1 MKKSLFWGWS
11 LAAALLLLAP
21 APGMAE
27 TFTFKVKHNHTVG
40 GCEGVLIVGENDV
53 RYQSDYRA
61 DSRIWTY
68 LDIKKVES
76 PSLRKLRLETR
87 EEQVIQFGREKVF
100 EFEFIDGEVTDELY
114 NFIVN
119 RIARPPSTEP
129 PRNPPGGRWEI
140 AAKHG
145 HTFGGCEGTLNL
157 RRLRGHPQDHR
168 QLHRVRHRQRQRRP
182 HVEIHRHQALGN
194 FLRLP
199 ALYLH
204 LRRHYLAVRARQNL
218 SLPAQRAPRTRR
230 PRIHP
235 PAHAPLGGAFT

>member
-145 HTFGGCEGTLNL
+145 HTFGGCEGTLKITDNYIEYVTANANDA
-157 RRLRGHPQDHR
+157 RMWKFIDIKRLETSSAYRLYIYTYEDTTWQFGRDKIFR
-168 QLHRVRHRQRQRRP
+168 FQLKEPLEPAVQEFIRQRM
-182 HVEIHRHQALGN
+182 HR
-194 FLRLP
+194 
-199 ALYLH
+199 
-204 LRRHYLAVRARQNL
+204 
-218 SLPAQRAPRTRR
+218 
-230 PRIHP
+230 
-235 PAHAPLGGAFT
+235 